1 MTPTTAHELF
11 RQASEFGRPVRDMLQ
26 GGHQPLM
33 HMEYVLW
40 PHYRRATARLEQ
52 QARKRR

>member
-26 GGHQPLM
+26 GGQQPLM